1 MNKSDDEN
9 IGTDSSLD
17 LQISDQNPEV
27 LPDEYVELQLHIYRL
42 TLLLTALAAVFT
54 ASLFGKQASV
64 SLVIGAFSG
73 IFYLRLLARGIG
85 KLGGTSRVV
94 SKVQLIIP
102 VLLVVSASKL
112 PQLELLPS
120 LIGFLL
126 YKPSLVIQFLLEPSA
141 KEEN

>member
-27 LPDEYVELQLHIYRL
+27 LPDEYVELQLRIYRL